1 MELTLKQNYVL
12 VEPISMKNKQVGM
25 IVVLEDIEDKKV
37 QRGKVL
43 AVGDG
48 VMPDG
53 KLQALNVKIGE
64 TVVYAHNTGHST
76 KMDHKE
82 YLLMREDEI
91 LAILED

>member
-1 MELTLKQNYVL
+1 MELSVKQNYVL

-25 IVVLEDIEDKKV
+25 IVVLEDVEDKKV
-37 QRGKVL
+37 QRGKIL
-43 AVGDG
+43 AIGDG

-53 KLQALNVKIGE
+53 KTQPLTVKVGE

-91 LAILED
+91 LAVLE

>member
-1 MELTLKQNYVL
+1 MELSVKQNYVL

-25 IVVLEDIEDKKV
+25 IVVLEDVEDKKV
-37 QRGKVL
+37 QRGKIL

-53 KLQALNVKIGE
+53 KTQPLTVKVGE

-76 KMDHKE
+76 KMNHKE

-91 LAILED
+91 LAVLE